1 MQVIFMCPTFVAE
14 DNFNPDIQT
23 KFELSKV
30 KVPFPVKIATVSRRG
45 AVEIE
50 FLLSV
55 RVPNYTRPASQL
67 GTDG

>member
-1 MQVIFMCPTFVAE
+1 MKVIFLCTTFGAE
-14 DNFNPDIQT
+14 NFDPVSQT
-23 KFELSKV
+23 KFEVSKV

-45 AVEIE
+45 AVEIQ